1 MSHHLQIERLLEAS
15 RRIDPVFLHTHAGAA
30 GLAVPFQYDH
40 LKGRRVAA
48 VLCGSNLTPAQ
59 MEAWL

>member
-1 MSHHLQIERLLEAS
+1 MPHRLQIERTLEAS

-30 GLAVPFQYDH
+30 GLAVLFQYH
-40 LKGRRVAA
+40 FKGRRVAA

-59 MEAWL
+59 MEAWQ